1 MKPNEDINIQHP
13 EAWEL
18 LVSITDKQVD
28 YILYTP
34 SVANSLI
41 VGDVARVDDTLQAL
55 EDAVYDT
62 PILLNEYKR
71 VRIMVHSQH
80 FVLFPAETS
89 AVTVRDVLY
98 NFMMGAVTVTVL
110 WQTIASALHAADV

>member
-55 EDAVYDT
+55 EDSI
-62 PILLNEYKR
+62 P
-71 VRIMVHSQH
+71 S
-80 FVLFPAETS
+80 TS
-89 AVTVRDVLY
+89 FYSLPRPVMKTARRFCVMPSLA
-98 NFMMGAVTVTVL
+98 MMEMPPCA
-110 WQTIASALHAADV
+110 